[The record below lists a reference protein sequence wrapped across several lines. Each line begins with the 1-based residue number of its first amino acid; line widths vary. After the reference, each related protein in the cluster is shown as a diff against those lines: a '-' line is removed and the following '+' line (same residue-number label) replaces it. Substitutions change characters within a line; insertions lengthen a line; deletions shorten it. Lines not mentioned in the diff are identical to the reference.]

1 MMSDGGEICWGRR
14 RGQNMLMEGGGRNL
28 VRPQPQFAP
37 LKPIAMF
44 PIFLLNKC

>member
-1 MMSDGGEICWGRR
+1 MLGEEEGAKYVDGE
-14 RGQNMLMEGGGRNL
+14 GGRNL